1 MSDEGCVRLTPQAAA
16 QIAGRLAEGE
26 VGPAAGLRIAVI
38 GGAVV
43 APDRGAL
50 EGITRKSIFELCD
63 ELSIDW
69 RIGRITADDL
79 RAAEEVF
86 TTTTA
91 GGVMPLARLDGR
103 DISEGRPGPLSSRL
117 RERYWQKHE
126 EGWHATPIDYRAA
139 DAAQ

>member
-1 MSDEGCVRLTPQAAA
+1 MNDARTGD
-16 QIAGRLAEGE
+16 
-26 VGPAAGLRIAVI
+26 GPRAFGIL
-38 GGAVV
+38 GGTFDPVHL
-43 APDRGAL
+43 GH
-50 EGITRKSIFELCD
+50 
-63 ELSIDW
+63 
-69 RIGRITADDL
+69 L

-103 DISEGRPGPLSSRL
+103 DIGEGRPGPLSRRL

-126 EGWHATPIDYRAA
+126 KGWHATPIDYRAA